1 MKKIIFISLLTT
13 SLFAEHKGVMSD
25 FSFTK
30 DIKEQTSESGF
41 GKTSTFSLLFAR
53 HELTLD
59 EKNLH
64 FYYGAKMGVVS
75 EEYASDN
82 GFGIPLN
89 EMGTYFAAAVGM
101 EYDLNEQA
109 ILLAEGIHAEDHLSH
124 STESKVKLT
133 YTYTY

>member
-1 MKKIIFISLLTT
+1 MSLLTST
-13 SLFAEHKGVMSD
+13 LFAEHKDMMSD

-30 DIKEQTSESGF
+30 DVNAHTSESGF
-41 GKTSTFSLLFAR
+41 GKKSTYSLLFAR

-75 EEYASDN
+75 EEYTSDN

-101 EYDLNEQA
+101 KYDLNEQA
-109 ILLAEGIHAEDHLSH
+109 ILLAEGLHSEDHLSKL
-124 STESKVKLT
+124 TESKVKLT
-133 YTYTY
+133 YTYNY